1 MREIRADYDNGAK
14 VIVTLCSYLM
24 GDRTVDLKPNAK
36 RIIKAMEDDGTAQ
49 LFSRLAA
56 NTDHFKRVGRFL
68 GFVSWAFFARDAMAG
83 AVGEGHRPD
92 LKGLSGAIDNAA
104 YEAMMAAEIEDCFRS
119 MANSAAKASGGLQ
132 GLGPIDRKR
141 IGMDLPAL
149 GSERVPQKSSR

>member
-1 MREIRADYDNGAK
+1 
-14 VIVTLCSYLM
+14 
-24 GDRTVDLKPNAK
+24 
-36 RIIKAMEDDGTAQ
+36 MEDDGTAQ

-56 NTDHFKRVGRFL
+56 NTDHFNRVGRFL
-68 GFVSWAFFARDAMAG
+68 GFVNWAFFARDAMSG